1 MLSNTTGA
9 IVDVVVETTSVV
21 VDGNKVP
28 VVISDSLEP
37 LEQLARS
44 NAPATNTAEGFLILS
59 FFVYSDTR
67 IELQQE

>member
-1 MLSNTTGA
+1 MLVVTTGT
-9 IVDVVVETTSVV
+9 VVYTKLVVVGGT
-21 VDGNKVP
+21 KVP
-28 VVISDSLEP
+28 VVISDFVEP

-44 NAPATNTAEGFLILS
+44 NAPATNIAEGFLIVS